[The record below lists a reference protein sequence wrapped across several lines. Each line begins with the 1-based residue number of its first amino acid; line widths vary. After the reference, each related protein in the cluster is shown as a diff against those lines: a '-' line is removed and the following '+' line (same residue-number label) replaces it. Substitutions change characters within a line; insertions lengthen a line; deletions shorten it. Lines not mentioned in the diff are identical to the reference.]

1 MIQKSIGLAR
11 NLLKKRDLVK
21 ELVKRIILADEIL
34 LITLT
39 DNNLVVSGQTSDD
52 ATNVVM
58 LGTAVAAGHASAKKR
73 EPDLEL
79 NQYLE
84 QINTVAFKR
93 QDSFT

>member
-58 LGTAVAAGHASAKKR
+58 LGTAAAAGHASAKKR

>member
-34 LITLT
+34 LITIT
-39 DNNLVVSGQTSDD
+39 DSNLVVSGQTSDD

-58 LGTAVAAGHASAKKR
+58 LGTAVAAGHASAKKH

-93 QDSFT
+93 QDNFT

>member
-34 LITLT
+34 LITIT
-39 DNNLVVSGQTSDD
+39 DSNLVVSGQTTDD

-58 LGTAVAAGHASAKKR
+58 LGTAAAAGHASAKKH
-73 EPDLEL
+73 EPELEL

-84 QINTVAFKR
+84 QISTVAFKR
-93 QDSFT
+93 QDNFT

>member
-21 ELVKRIILADEIL
+21 ELVKRIVLADEIL
-34 LITLT
+34 LITIT
-39 DNNLVVSGQTSDD
+39 DSNLVVSGQTTDD

-58 LGTAVAAGHASAKKR
+58 LGTAAAAGHASAKKH
-73 EPDLEL
+73 EPELEL

-84 QINTVAFKR
+84 QISTVAFKR
-93 QDSFT
+93 QDNFT

>member
-11 NLLKKRDLVK
+11 NLLKKRDLVM

-52 ATNVVM
+52 AVNVVM
-58 LGTAVAAGHASAKKR
+58 LGTAAAAGHVSAKKR

>member
-21 ELVKRIILADEIL
+21 ELVKRIVLADEIL
-34 LITLT
+34 LITIT
-39 DNNLVVSGQTSDD
+39 DSNLVVSGQTTDD

-58 LGTAVAAGHASAKKR
+58 LGTAAAAGHASAKKH

-84 QINTVAFKR
+84 QISTVAFKR
-93 QDSFT
+93 QDNFT

>member
-21 ELVKRIILADEIL
+21 DLVKRIILADEIL
-34 LITLT
+34 LITIT
-39 DNNLVVSGQTSDD
+39 DSNLVVSGQTSDD

-58 LGTAVAAGHASAKKR
+58 LGTAAAAGHASAKKH
-73 EPDLEL
+73 EPELEL

-84 QINTVAFKR
+84 QISTVAFKR

>member
-21 ELVKRIILADEIL
+21 DLVKRIILADEIL
-34 LITLT
+34 LITIT
-39 DNNLVVSGQTSDD
+39 DSNLVVSGQTSDD

-58 LGTAVAAGHASAKKR
+58 LGTAAAAGHASAKKH
-73 EPDLEL
+73 EPELEL

-84 QINTVAFKR
+84 QINTVAYKR
-93 QDSFT
+93 QDNFT

>member
-34 LITLT
+34 LITIT
-39 DNNLVVSGQTSDD
+39 DSNLVVSGQTTDD

-58 LGTAVAAGHASAKKR
+58 LGTAAAAGHASAKKH
-73 EPDLEL
+73 EPELEL

>member
-11 NLLKKRDLVK
+11 NLLKKRDLVM

-52 ATNVVM
+52 AVNVVM
-58 LGTAVAAGHASAKKR
+58 LGTAAAAGHASAKKH
-73 EPDLEL
+73 EPELEL

-93 QDSFT
+93 QDNFT

>member
-34 LITLT
+34 LITIT
-39 DNNLVVSGQTSDD
+39 DNNLVVSGQTTDD

-58 LGTAVAAGHASAKKR
+58 LGTAAAAGHASAKKH

-84 QINTVAFKR
+84 QISTVAFKR
-93 QDSFT
+93 QDNFT

>member
-11 NLLKKRDLVK
+11 NLLKKRDLVM

-52 ATNVVM
+52 AVNVVM
-58 LGTAVAAGHASAKKR
+58 LGTAAAAGYTSAKKR

>member
-1 MIQKSIGLAR
+1 
-11 NLLKKRDLVK
+11 
-21 ELVKRIILADEIL
+21 
-34 LITLT
+34 
-39 DNNLVVSGQTSDD
+39 
-52 ATNVVM
+52 M
-58 LGTAVAAGHASAKKR
+58 LGTAAAAGYTSAKKR

>member
-11 NLLKKRDLVK
+11 NLHKKRDLVM

-52 ATNVVM
+52 AVNVVM
-58 LGTAVAAGHASAKKR
+58 LGTAAAAGHVSAKKR

>member
-11 NLLKKRDLVK
+11 NLLKKRDLVM

-52 ATNVVM
+52 AVNVVM
-58 LGTAVAAGHASAKKR
+58 LGTATAAGHASAKKR

>member
-11 NLLKKRDLVK
+11 NLLKKRGLIK

-58 LGTAVAAGHASAKKR
+58 LGTAAAAGHASAKKR

>member
-11 NLLKKRDLVK
+11 NLFKKRDLVM

-58 LGTAVAAGHASAKKR
+58 LGTAAAAGHASAKKR